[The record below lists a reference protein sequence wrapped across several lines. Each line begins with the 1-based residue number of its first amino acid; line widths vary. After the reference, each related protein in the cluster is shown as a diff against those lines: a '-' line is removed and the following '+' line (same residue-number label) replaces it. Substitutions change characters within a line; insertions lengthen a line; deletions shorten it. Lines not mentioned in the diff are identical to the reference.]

1 MTMYLMQ
8 LQAHP
13 KQFKEIMNKHLK
25 QKKLEGQVISSKES
39 KVKLL
44 DVQNCQNTRKKIQEK
59 YTFRR
64 DSAPQHHSVINLTS
78 N

>member
-8 LQAHP
+8 LQSHP
-13 KQFKEIMNKHLK
+13 KQFKEIMNNHLK
-25 QKKLEGQVISSKES
+25 QKKIEGQVISSKEN

-44 DVQNCQNTRKKIQEK
+44 DAQNCQNTRKKILEK
-59 YTFRR
+59 YTFRK
-64 DSAPQHHSVINLTS
+64 DSAPQHHSVTNLTS